1 MTYETN
7 IPGTNRVNDPSSRSD
22 DTSGAS
28 LGARSSADDVGREA
42 SGTAEQVRAT
52 AADSL
57 DSAAN
62 AVHSGGAR
70 VASAAHSAAD
80 SLSSGAQY
88 VRERDAR
95 DMIEDLREVVRNNPG
110 SALLGAVALGFV
122 VGRAL
127 YRH

>member
-1 MTYETN
+1 MAYETN
-7 IPGTNRVNDPSSRSD
+7 TPGTDRVNDPSSLSD
-22 DTSGAS
+22 DTRAAS
-28 LGARSSADDVGREA
+28 LGARSSASDVGRKV
-42 SGTAEQVRAT
+42 SGKAEQVQAT

-70 VASAAHSAAD
+70 VARAAHRAAD

-88 VRERDAR
+88 VREHDAR
-95 DMIEDLREVVRNNPG
+95 HMMEDLREVVRNNPG
-110 SALLGAVALGFV
+110 PALLGAVALGFV

-127 YRH
+127 YRN